1 MYLQSLKIMK
11 FKTPIFWSKNSFLSR
26 TLLPFSWVYQIL
38 FLLNLSFNKPKKVNV
53 PVICIGNITVGGA
66 GKTPTAIA
74 IGKHL
79 IDQGYRIQFL
89 SRGYGGKYIGPHK
102 VRKND
107 TANNVGDE
115 PILLS
120 KIAPTWISKNR
131 FKGAKEIEK
140 LKPDFI
146 IMDDGFQNNSIYK
159 DFSIL
164 VIDNEYLF
172 GNEKIFP
179 SGPLR
184 EKFKNAINKTDIIVL
199 IVKSEE
205 EGIDKRVIKNNIPL
219 YTAIIE
225 PVIKKQTLT
234 NQNVVAFCGIA
245 RPEKFY
251 HSLKK
256 IGAIVKYKKNY
267 PDHYQYEPNEIMTLV
282 EKAYT
287 MKAILITTKKDWVR
301 LPEEAKKMVYYLDI
315 SLNFTNQDSLLD
327 IINLYKSKNQ

>member
-1 MYLQSLKIMK
+1 MK
-11 FKTPIFWSKNSFLSR
+11 FKSPKFWSKKSFLSKI
-26 TLLPFSWVYQIL
+26 LLLFSWIYQIL
-38 FLLNLSFNKPKKVNV
+38 FLINSSINKPKKVSV
-53 PVICIGNITVGGA
+53 PVICIGNITMGGA

-74 IGKHL
+74 IGKYL

-89 SRGYGGKYIGPHK
+89 SRGYGGKYIGPYK

-107 TANNVGDE
+107 NSKNVGDE
-115 PILLS
+115 PLLLS
-120 KIAPTWISKNR
+120 KIAPTWVSKNR

-164 VIDNEYLF
+164 VIDNEYVF
-172 GNEKIFP
+172 GNGNIFP

-184 EKFKNAINKTDIIVL
+184 EKFKNAINRTDIIVL
-199 IVKSEE
+199 IVKSEGE
-205 EGIDKRVIKNNIPL
+205 NIDKIIIKNNIPL

-225 PVIKKQTLT
+225 PIIKKQTLT

-245 RPEKFY
+245 RPDKFY
-251 HSLKK
+251 SSLKK
-256 IGAIVKYKKNY
+256 IGARIKYKKDY
-267 PDHYQYEPNEIMTLV
+267 PDHYQYKPDEIMSLV

-315 SLNFTNQDSLLD
+315 SLNFTNNDSLRD
-327 IINLYKSKNQ
+327 IINLYKLKNQ